1 MEEQDRGVDPHQAW
15 QSVLDQLEKDMP
27 KASFSTWVRETWVER
42 CDDRTLTVGGAN
54 AYGRDW
60 LESHLTGTVNDILQ
74 GLMHRPMSVRFVVAE
89 APAEGDQ
96 EEDAGINRRQATEGE
111 GLTIEVAEAA
121 TRYAQEVQ
129 PERVVAPYAYAFRLI
144 HFGDITPKQFSL
156 WIGFRQAVYTLWRR
170 GGGTVKNIPWQ
181 DVCRF
186 AMMARASF
194 FREIKDLSLPGLV
207 QQIEIPKEKQHYRDR
222 AGRVHQRANLYRV
235 YMHPPLAQADAA
247 SLLQMLRARSKIE
260 PGMAA
265 PERTERAAAAL
276 DSLSKENV
284 ADILAKL
291 PEGSEPIPPIE
302 ERQGATVPDLV
313 RRLIGIEDLPEALQ
327 TAAED
332 LHQRIISA
340 FGTAH
345 VTHYF
350 LEKVA
355 PALGLSHAQAW
366 LIAQLRDRC
375 FEDPESGEVRDW
387 VLVPGGYRT
396 LSRWAGVSPRR
407 KTIYE
412 WLRLEN
418 FASLVAEIR
427 PNLDEPEILA
437 NNLLDDARR
446 LLDTWAERDIRVL
459 AVCLKEPL
467 VVQYADETP
476 VGTELRLSEYDDETR
491 RGYADETPVGTQ
503 VRLTWYG
510 HETHFKLF
518 KALHKTPKTQINS
531 STGGRG
537 QNENQSQVQQ
547 GAVNLPVAWV
557 LDRILIQNK
566 VHPKVQKAI
575 RGGDAKALISWILY
589 GVSFGARKPLS
600 YALSRFAED
609 PLSGA
614 GDDFDRLAAL
624 PPAQLVGMIEG
635 AAHSR
640 TDPEWLAVVGPIGKL
655 EASGLLRVLLG
666 DKAPIRISHET
677 HTESLQFL
685 PDGSARRTIHHL
697 IDEP

>member
-1 MEEQDRGVDPHQAW
+1 VDAQQAW
-15 QSVLDQLEKDMP
+15 QSVLDQLERELP
-27 KASFSTWVRETWVER
+27 KASFATWVRETRVEGFAGGL
-42 CDDRTLTVGGAN
+42 LTVGCAN

-60 LESHLTGTVNDILQ
+60 LQTRLGGTVERLLVDLIK
-74 GLMHRPMSVRFVVAE
+74 GPVRVRFVVAGDG
-89 APAEGDQ
+89 ADGDAGDGVRRTAEGD
-96 EEDAGINRRQATEGE
+96 
-111 GLTIEVAEAA
+111 GLAIEVAEAA

-170 GGGTVKNIPWQ
+170 GEGTVKNIPWQ

-207 QQIEIPKEKQHYRDR
+207 QQIEIPREKQHYRDR

-235 YMHPPLAQADAA
+235 YMHPPLAGADAA
-247 SLLQMLRARSKIE
+247 ALLGALRARSGIE
-260 PGMAA
+260 PGMTP
-265 PERTERAAAAL
+265 PECAERAGAAL
-276 DSLSKENV
+276 GSLAKEKV

-291 PEGSEPIPPIE
+291 PQGSEPVPAVPK
-302 ERQGATVPDLV
+302 RQGATVPDLV
-313 RRLIGIEDLPEALQ
+313 RRLTGLDELPEGLR
-327 TAAED
+327 TASED

-375 FEDPESGEVRDW
+375 FEDPETGEVRDW
-387 VLVPGGYRT
+387 VLVAGGYRT

-412 WLRLEN
+412 WLRQEN
-418 FASLVAEIR
+418 FARFVAEIR
-427 PNLDEPEILA
+427 PDPDEPEILA
-437 NNLLDDARR
+437 NGMLEDARR
-446 LLDTWAERDIRVL
+446 VLATWAEKDIRVL
-459 AVCLKEPL
+459 AVCLREPL
-467 VVQYADETP
+467 LVGYGSETPEGTEVRLTQYEDETHRRYADETP
-476 VGTELRLSEYDDETR
+476 E
-491 RGYADETPVGTQ
+491 GTQ
-503 VRLTWYG
+503 VRLARYA

-518 KALHKTPKTQINS
+518 KALTKTLQTHASS
-531 STGGRG
+531 STGDRG
-537 QNENQSQVQQ
+537 QDVNLPPAPQ
-547 GAVNLPVAWV
+547 GAVNLPSAWV
-557 LDRILIQNK
+557 LDRLLVQNK
-566 VHPKVQKAI
+566 VHPKIQKAV
-575 RGGDAKALISWILY
+575 RGGDPKALVSWILY
-589 GVSFGARKPLS
+589 GVSFGANRPLG

-614 GDDFDRLAAL
+614 GDDFDRFAAL
-624 PPAQLVGMIEG
+624 PPVELVDMIEQVSYSREG
-635 AAHSR
+635 EKWAAVMGQI
-640 TDPEWLAVVGPIGKL
+640 AKG
-655 EASGLLRVLLG
+655 EAASMLRILLG
-666 DKAPIRISHET
+666 NQARVQIQR
-677 HTESLQFL
+677 ESASEQFEQG
-685 PDGSARRTIHHL
+685 PDGSGRRMI
-697 IDEP
+697 EQRFEF